1 MVSEIERQI
10 GRQTQRQRQTQKELG
25 ILRFMAPKELHSD
38 LISLSEVH

>member
-10 GRQTQRQRQTQKELG
+10 ERQTQTQKELG
-25 ILRFMAPKELHSD
+25 ILRFTAPKELHSD